1 MIHCNLT
8 GMKLTSFFFCIV
20 VILSS
25 CFDTPE
31 SVRTDISITDD
42 AKFYEKT
49 ELIYSVRIKNTRYQ
63 LYENL
68 VCMALD
74 TANNP
79 TYVESCSTESVSLY
93 KNDVLQTDLF
103 NDELSIDRDFLIE
116 ASNSVYV
123 SEIRSDEKMTMLQFE
138 LDFAPSA
145 PGFQVV
151 SFLQLQENTIMQSD
165 ICQITGSLITKNG
178 DIEGVGWS
186 GYFAYELPFNLTERN
201 EMLHLALDDLKIQR
215 EGDFYILKIKDG
227 VRFPRNKCELDMVI
241 DPFGDTP
248 LATKTVTL
256 DPNTEVTLLVMAVE
270 DPIQSDFYFKNWV
283 KILVSGQEGWVGN
296 DADLRRIGCYAAG

>member
-1 MIHCNLT
+1 
-8 GMKLTSFFFCIV
+8 MKLTSLFFCIA

-25 CFDTPE
+25 CSETPE
-31 SVRTDISITDD
+31 TLNADISSTADGE
-42 AKFYEKT
+42 FYEKT
-49 ELIYSVRIKNTRYQ
+49 ELIYSVRIKNSRYQ

-74 TANNP
+74 TTNNP
-79 TYVESCSTESVSLY
+79 THVESCSTESVSLY
-93 KNDVLQTDLF
+93 KNDIFETDFFKDALF
-103 NDELSIDRDFLIE
+103 LDRNFLRE

-123 SEIRSDEKMTMLQFE
+123 SEIRSDEKSTLIQFDLE
-138 LDFAPSA
+138 FSPSA
-145 PGFQVV
+145 PGYQVV
-151 SFLQLQENTIMQSD
+151 SFLQLQENAIMQSD
-165 ICQITGSLITKNG
+165 ICQITGSFITKNG

-215 EGDFYILKIKDG
+215 EGDFYILKIKEG
-227 VRFPRNKCELDMVI
+227 ARFPRNKGELDIIV

-256 DPNTEVTLLVMAVE
+256 DPNTEVTLLVMAVK

-283 KILVSGQEGWVGN
+283 KILVSGQEGWIEN